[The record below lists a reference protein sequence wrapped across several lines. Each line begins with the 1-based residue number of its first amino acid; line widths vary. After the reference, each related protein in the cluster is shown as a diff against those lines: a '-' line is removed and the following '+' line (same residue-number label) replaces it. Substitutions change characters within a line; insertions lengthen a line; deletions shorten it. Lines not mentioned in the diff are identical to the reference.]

1 MARHSNDKNKGK
13 NQSHYKVILMAHF
26 EPSRGRD
33 SLKTADGY
41 TLEAGDAIWIHGDF
55 SASKTVQSIP
65 ADFDDTGKI
74 VLNDNSIVYVA
85 LVFYEKIHAL
95 QSFETVIN
103 EKLTKGL
110 RDTGFLASDL
120 RAITDEIRD
129 ITNG

>member
-1 MARHSNDKNKGK
+1 MVLHSNDKSKGK
-13 NQSHYKVILMAHF
+13 KKPHYKVILMAHF

-41 TLEAGDAIWIHGDF
+41 TLEVGDTIWTHSNF
-55 SASKTVQSIP
+55 SQSRTVQSIP
-65 ADFDDTGKI
+65 SDFDDTGKI
-74 VLNDNSIVYVA
+74 VLDNDATVYVA

-95 QSFETVIN
+95 QSFETTIN

-110 RDTGFLASDL
+110 REPGFLASDL
-120 RAITDEIRD
+120 RLITDEIRE